1 MLDTVRSKSSGATAK
16 AAMFLLAATALVLAT
31 AWATADGTPRRL
43 YRDTHV
49 GVAPSDLVVLSS
61 SGIGANL
68 KFYRVQP
75 DGTIATTEYAVPSGW
90 RLVVT
95 DVDWA
100 ASPTG
105 VNPQPS
111 DKYALRVFVENRANT
126 TVRNVVCVRLDM
138 YNYGAGYGNGVGGGS
153 ALVTGFSV
161 SSAGRLTA
169 DVLAGH
175 SLTAAFGTTTMTNQ
189 FVVLR
194 GYVVPDA

>member
-61 SGIGANL
+61 SGTGTNL

-75 DGTIATTEYAVPSGW
+75 DGTIGTSEYAVPTGF

-95 DVDWA
+95 DVDWTGQIG
-100 ASPTG
+100 SNPT
-105 VNPQPS
+105 S
-111 DKYALRVFVENRANT
+111 TDKYALRVYVENRANSSI
-126 TVRNVVCVRLDM
+126 RNLVCTRLDVVM
-138 YNYGAGYGNGVGGGS
+138 YANQFGSGLGSTS

-161 SSAGRLTA
+161 SSGGRLTA
-169 DVLAGH
+169 DVAPGNA
-175 SLTAAFGTTTMTNQ
+175 LTTGFAVTLMNTQ
-189 FVVLR
+189 IVVLR